1 MIIYYFYFATIIV
14 FNLAAALEESTTSS
28 SIRGSSSAA
37 IDIDILKQKQYQQRN
52 LQKQSCYNEGQGCN
66 SKKICCKEQQPA
78 LSCINNVCS
87 TIVATPPPTS
97 PPKMKPTEVS
107 FSCCMIVAVAGGD
120 TFINFFSVCI
130 HLSTIIICN
139 IFLQI
144 GSHKCS
150 GSDGQPNHTC
160 PDTHWVSHL
169 YLQEFI
175 LMYKSLSLNAV

>member
-1 MIIYYFYFATIIV
+1 MIIYYFYFATIIF

-37 IDIDILKQKQYQQRN
+37 INILKQKQHQQRN

-66 SKKICCKEQQPA
+66 SKKICCEEQQPA
-78 LSCINNVCS
+78 LSCINNVCG

-97 PPKMKPTEVS
+97 PPTMKPTEVS
-107 FSCCMIVAVAGGD
+107 FSCCMIVAAAGGD
-120 TFINFFSVCI
+120 TFINFSYPLI
-130 HLSTIIICN
+130 SIIIYN

-144 GSHKCS
+144 GSRKCS

-160 PDTHWVSHL
+160 PDT
-169 YLQEFI
+169 Y
-175 LMYKSLSLNAV
+175 